1 MRARAPGDEARGQ
14 VLVLFAILIMVLLA
28 AAGLSIDIGRQVA
41 ERRHIQTAADAAALA
56 ACRALID
63 GASDAAAA
71 TEARTVA
78 RDQHRG
84 LPERHRSADR
94 PRLVPGLRGWA
105 RGRPGVPG
113 LGRADQRHERPG
125 RDLAPRW
132 RRRSRASSGYRR
144 SRRTPAPAAS
154 SRAARRCRSSRAATT
169 GRPGRAAG
177 FTDFLATAAT
187 STSGQV
193 DTFNVLGYDTRT
205 PASETSP
212 GPVFD
217 LYGPHAKASNDSA
230 FRGFVALDVRNFEST
245 TSRIYYNGV
254 AAGTNVQTLKNME
267 GDYIADRLPGPDVP
281 ADHPAGRPERPG
293 RGDGGQRHLDGA
305 SATSAR
311 CTRSANGSCS
321 RVYSGTVMQIPDFAI
336 TPPTAITLPGTT
348 ASPQTGPNF
357 TVTRNDAFKST
368 VTLHLRGDTGA
379 DALHPEFDIV
389 PNPSVTP
396 PLAGHM
402 DEPTW
407 STDVFIPAKNGTRV
421 TMQSISTNS
430 VPAGIYTVWLEG
442 QSGNPYFQTR
452 RTPVPVFV
460 GGAARDF
467 SLANS
472 TTSGDIASLGGSL
485 SIPIYVSTTNAS
497 GTKWS
502 PGGSGDHSTPVA
514 LSVDASSFTDCSLNA
529 AVIGPGQLTLSA
541 PSVTP
546 SSSGSGALSTLT
558 ISSVGLA
565 PGCYRFNLRAYG
577 TNGDDQPVVHIQPI
591 TFTVATTASDGSY
604 VDVIGFA
611 VFEVTDVSANSISG
625 RAVSAVAADPNDA
638 SLRRA
643 ENARL
648 IPW

>member
-1 MRARAPGDEARGQ
+1 MRARAPSGDPHGQ
-14 VLVLFAILIMVLLA
+14 VLVLFAILITVLLA

-41 ERRHIQTAADAAALA
+41 ERRHIQTAADAGALA

-78 RDQHRG
+78 RINIESSPSGTAALIAPDSSRVYEDGHAGDPAYLVSGVLVSGTSVRVAISSSVETT
-84 LPERHRSADR
+84 LA
-94 PRLVPGLRGWA
+94 RLV
-105 RGRPGVPG
+105 GVPT
-113 LGRADQRHERPG
+113 LETNARAHCQLQG
-125 RDLAPRW
+125 
-132 RRRSRASSGYRR
+132 G
-144 SRRTPAPAAS
+144 PAVPIV
-154 SRAARRCRSSRAATT
+154 ARRYDGA
-169 GRPGRAAG
+169 PGPGSG

-187 STSGQV
+187 SGSGQV
-193 DTFNVLGYDTRT
+193 DTLNVLGYDTRT

-212 GPVFD
+212 GPEFD

-230 FRGFVALDVRNFEST
+230 FRGFVALDVRNFEAT

-254 AAGTNVQTLKNME
+254 APGTNVQTLKNME
-267 GDYIADRLPGPDVP
+267 GDYILTGYPGPMFPPITQP
-281 ADHPAGRPERPG
+281 ADPNDQVAIMEGNDTSMVVHNFDDIYQAGDRVI
-293 RGDGGQRHLDGA
+293 LA
-305 SATSAR
+305 
-311 CTRSANGSCS
+311 
-321 RVYSGTVMQIPDFAI
+321 VYSGTVMQIPDFAL
-336 TPPTAITLPGTT
+336 TPPTAITLPSTT

-357 TVTRNDAFKST
+357 TVTRNDAFTST

-379 DALHPEFDIV
+379 DALHPELDIV

-407 STDVFIPAKNGTRV
+407 STNIFIPAKNGTRV
-421 TMQSISTNS
+421 TMQSISTTS

-452 RTPVPVFV
+452 RVPVPVVV

-472 TTSGDIASLGGSL
+472 TTSGDVASIGGSVNL
-485 SIPIYVSTTNAS
+485 PIYVSTTNAS

-502 PGGSGDHSTPVA
+502 QGGSGDYSTPVA

-541 PSVTP
+541 PSVSP
-546 SSSGSGALSTLT
+546 SSSGQGALSTLT

-565 PGCYRFNLRAYG
+565 PGCYRFNLRAFG
-577 TNGDDQPVVHIQPI
+577 KNGDNQPVVHIQPI

-611 VFEVTDVSANSISG
+611 VFEVTNVSANSISG
-625 RAVSAVAADPNDA
+625 RAVSPVAADPSDA

-643 ENARL
+643 QNARL